1 MSDND
6 FTYIDEHEECDDISS
21 DAIDKRVPKVN
32 KDGKKVRG
40 KDIEWRDVKVFAD
53 VEEFQESEIK
63 KEIDEEFSEK
73 RNNDW
78 EYGHV
83 YNYVCKF
90 SRRVGF
96 LPCEREMKVVF
107 MSHCSEVHV
116 SDNVVHKHEVDPNY
130 MDTSAGF
137 RWSAEANDVINLML
151 KTDNHRPKLILRA
164 LRDKNIFDGGP
175 EPSMIQLY
183 NKVSHMK
190 KLLRKTEKL

>member
-6 FTYIDEHEECDDISS
+6 FTFIDEHEECDDIRSN
-21 DAIDKRVPKVN
+21 AIDKRVPKVN

-83 YNYVCKF
+83 YN
-90 SRRVGF
+90 
-96 LPCEREMKVVF
+96 
-107 MSHCSEVHV
+107 
-116 SDNVVHKHEVDPNY
+116 
-130 MDTSAGF
+130 
-137 RWSAEANDVINLML
+137 
-151 KTDNHRPKLILRA
+151 
-164 LRDKNIFDGGP
+164 
-175 EPSMIQLY
+175 
-183 NKVSHMK
+183 
-190 KLLRKTEKL
+190 